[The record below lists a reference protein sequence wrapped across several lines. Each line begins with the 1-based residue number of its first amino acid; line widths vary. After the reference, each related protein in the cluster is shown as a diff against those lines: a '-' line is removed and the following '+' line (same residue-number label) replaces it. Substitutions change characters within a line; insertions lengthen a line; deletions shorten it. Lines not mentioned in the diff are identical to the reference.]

1 MQDFTDYNFAK
12 RVLQA
17 YNRSA
22 RRQGYNMLMFAR
34 SKACKVVSATAIDR
48 SRYFSEAPDIQKE
61 TTYDQCVYAQFYCG
75 PEDEMIKME
84 LDIFNGDLLRG
95 SPQDRRCCFE
105 LEVLDVKEIAP
116 IIKECYNRLIEE
128 EFKRIEAERL
138 ALVMESATRIV
149 NYNLMEKE

>member
-34 SKACKVVSATAIDR
+34 SKACKVVSATAIER
-48 SRYFSEAPDIQKE
+48 SRYFSEVPDIQKE
-61 TTYDQCVYAQFYCG
+61 STYDQCVFAQIYCDSG
-75 PEDEMIKME
+75 DEKIQME

-95 SPQDRRCCFE
+95 SPTDRRCCFK
-105 LEVLDVKEIAP
+105 LEVLDVTEIAKV
-116 IIKECYNRLIEE
+116 IKECYTRLIEE
-128 EFKRIEAERL
+128 EFDRIEAERL
-138 ALVMESATRIV
+138 ALVKESATRIV
-149 NYNLMEKE
+149 NHKLLEE